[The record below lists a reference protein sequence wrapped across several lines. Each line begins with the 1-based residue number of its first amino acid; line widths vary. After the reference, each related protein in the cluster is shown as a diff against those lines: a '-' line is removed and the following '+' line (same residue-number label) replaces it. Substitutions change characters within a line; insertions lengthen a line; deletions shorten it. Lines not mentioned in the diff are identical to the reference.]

1 MKIFHF
7 FKNFASNKEA
17 IEKMA
22 EKPLTEQSASTMKTL
37 GWQDTIKFCGGAAT
51 VAYVAHVAH
60 GYFNEGSTKG
70 STGNYN
76 NRIGNYGRKKRYLK

>member
-7 FKNFASNKEA
+7 FNNFASNKEA

-22 EKPLTEQSASTMKTL
+22 EKPLTKQSSLTMIAL
-37 GWQDTIKFCGGAAT
+37 GFLDTIKFCGGAAA
-51 VAYVAHVAH
+51 AYVAHDYLN
-60 GYFNEGSTKG
+60 GGSTKG